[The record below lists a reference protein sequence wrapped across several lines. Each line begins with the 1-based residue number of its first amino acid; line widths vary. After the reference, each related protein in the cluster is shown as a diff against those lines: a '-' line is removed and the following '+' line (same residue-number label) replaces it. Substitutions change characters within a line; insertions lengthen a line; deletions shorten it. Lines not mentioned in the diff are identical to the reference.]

1 MTVVAV
7 DPLGVFSAPQAFAIE
22 VGGDTSPPVVTV
34 TPAPTFLVVGET
46 STIAVRVSDDAATTV
61 ESATISNGSTGTTP
75 LTLVSTGTETYRA
88 LYTASTQGAFEITVV
103 AIDGAGNRGTGKSLV
118 RVPVAGDGIPP
129 VAALCRAFV
138 A

>member
-1 MTVVAV
+1 LRFVSNPPDHRSRA
-7 DPLGVFSAPQAFAIE
+7 SIAAPRRATE
-22 VGGDTSPPVVTV
+22 
-34 TPAPTFLVVGET
+34 L
-46 STIAVRVSDDAATTV
+46 DAATTV

-129 VAALCRAFV
+129 VVALRAFV